1 MSLMDQVQ
9 VDQTSESGG
18 VAFDAAIDAF
28 EAAWRSGN
36 PPDIRSI
43 IDKAPSKIRIT
54 LLHELIRVDLEYRW
68 KNGSLA
74 ATNGRPRAFPRYKIE
89 DYAARH
95 PELGDPSKPPLH
107 LIVEEYRVRQRWGDQ
122 PDAAEFA
129 QRFSDHGQ
137 ELTAELL
144 AVAEELQK
152 EFETP
157 PALSSD
163 SSSVLAGLDHVPQ
176 FDYHDFVLEAHLGSG
191 GIGKVYRAWWK
202 SRRQY
207 VAIKM
212 LRKTWRRQ
220 PGAEEL
226 FFREAEILVRLRH
239 PKIVSVHGIG
249 RTPGG
254 GCFLV
259 IELVDGGDL
268 SQRTQRQVP
277 IAQAIEWATQAA
289 EGLAF
294 AHREGVVHRDLKP
307 SNLLLDSRGSVLIA
321 DFGLALEL
329 SARDSVADSLVGT
342 LAYMAPEQLFSEG
355 RQIGP
360 AADVFGLGAVLHELL
375 GGRPPYE
382 GRDLIDLVERRLA
395 SSPRMQLRSLR
406 PDLPDAVLHVIARC
420 LAAAPTERFSAGEL
434 AETLRRLG
442 SGH

>member
-9 VDQTSESGG
+9 AGDTSDNGG
-18 VAFDAAIDAF
+18 AFDADIDAF
-28 EAAWRSGN
+28 ESAWRSGD
-36 PPDIRSI
+36 PPEIRSI
-43 IDKAPSKIRIT
+43 IDKVPPELRAS

-74 ATNGRPRAFPRYKIE
+74 ATNGRPWAFPRYKIE
-89 DYAARH
+89 DYATRY
-95 PELGDPSKPPLH
+95 PELGDPSKPPLD
-107 LIVEEYRVRQRWGDQ
+107 LIVEEFRVRQRWGDQ

-129 QRFSDHGQ
+129 QRFPDRGQ

-144 AVAEELQK
+144 AVAQELQT
-152 EFETP
+152 EFEP
-157 PALSSD
+157 PPELSTD
-163 SSSVLAGLDHVPQ
+163 SSSVMAGLDHVPQ

-202 SRRQY
+202 SRRRH

-212 LRKTWRRQ
+212 LRKSWRRQ

-239 PKIVSVHGIG
+239 PRIVSVQGIG

-259 IELVDGGDL
+259 IDLVGGGDL
-268 SQRTQRQVP
+268 SQRTERQVP
-277 IAQAIEWATQAA
+277 VAQAIQWAAQAA

-307 SNLLLDSRGSVLIA
+307 SNLLLDSRGGVLVA
-321 DFGLALEL
+321 DFGLALVL
-329 SARDSVADSLVGT
+329 SARDVVADSLVGT
-342 LAYMAPEQLFSEG
+342 LAYMAPEQLFSDG

-375 GGRPPYE
+375 AGRPPDE
-382 GRDLIDLVERRLA
+382 GCSLAGLVERRLA
-395 SSPRMQLRSLR
+395 SSPRVQLRSLR
-406 PDLPDAVLHVIARC
+406 PDLPDVVEKVVARC
-420 LAAAPTERFSAGEL
+420 LAAEPAERFSAAEL

-442 SGH
+442 SGQ